1 MAWENFLLDVGGV
14 LPQCT
19 INNPD
24 SWYGHFTDRNY
35 WNDTYIDFN
44 GIPITDVPTETVL
57 VSNDSNQIKTT
68 TRPLG
73 TYSCGVSVLHN
84 NVDRWAQQANR
95 TDSRQSVRVGFFCL
109 VNHDLQKASFGLVIE
124 YTWIPTGEITLSYPA
139 GSNPDGYSSGA
150 WPTADLEVYTLI
162 TSNPYIENV
171 WHSVKSISGAL
182 GTFSFT
188 SLPDE
193 VLTGEAITGLRQSDF
208 DSWSEQT
215 SFFGLTTGLIA
226 DASPVP
232 VMYSGDECYCNASV
246 VRDGMLKTRFQ
257 FYVQSQLIFDYTG
270 AARLFSIRWAFMID
284 YENQVAKAVLVTPYD
299 DVGFTFYN
307 YTPFSMTDAQMKAM
321 YIWLTAS
328 NPEDDPNYNHEEE
341 GTGVDPWHDTQITGL
356 TVPGKSAIDTGFTSM
371 YEVSPGQLQSLS
383 RFLWSNNFVD
393 NVSKFFNDPREIII
407 GLSIMPIKPDVGS
420 SKEIVA
426 GGIST
431 EISGLPL
438 TSQYKLVDDFGS
450 IYIKKSKGNFLDYPP
465 YTKITAHLPYVGEH
479 SLDVN
484 DIMGTTLTL
493 KYLFD
498 FLSGA
503 CVAEIDVT
511 KTDPKTG
518 ATKTYPRYFFSG
530 NCGVQVPTSSED
542 FSRTYSSILSAGA
555 TVGASLATIAT
566 GGLTAPLAIGA
577 GSNML
582 ANGMYMTPSVQ
593 YSSGGGG
600 MNGLLSSQT
609 AYLVIETPKE
619 KVAIDQGA
627 FTGKPSFV
635 KKKLENINGFVKCYK
650 VHLDKFSG
658 TDTERNAAEQMLL
671 DGVRIEKNGTAKPTY
686 TPTSETDHGLIFAK
700 LQSDADVIGKTWT
713 DEATIEGKL
722 LFDVDILKP
731 KFVIKGN
738 VSIYNYVYIP
748 DFDRFYYIDAIQAKT
763 GDLMEISLLCD
774 VLQSHAEDI
783 LDNYAILERSESNYN
798 DYFNDAQYW
807 TKQDKDIA
815 IAPFKTSAELECAF
829 SRGDNTFILTI
840 AGS

>member
-1 MAWENFLLDVGGV
+1 MPTILYFIDEYVTSGDNPIIGGV
-14 LPQCT
+14 TGCSCSMQTQIQNPQTWLNGRTFYRSGIYVYNDNSGWPRIYGVWLFDNQTSFNYDFGVPSIYHDTNTGLYCYALNLGPSRYD
-19 INNPD
+19 IN
-24 SWYGHFTDRNY
+24 T
-35 WNDTYIDFN
+35 TT
-44 GIPITDVPTETVL
+44 GIPSPSFQSDFATL
-57 VSNDSNQIKTT
+57 NDFLDNIST
-68 TRPLG
+68 PLII
-73 TYSCGVSVLHN
+73 N
-84 NVDRWAQQANR
+84 
-95 TDSRQSVRVGFFCL
+95 
-109 VNHDLQKASFGLVIE
+109 E
-124 YTWIPTGEITLSYPA
+124 
-139 GSNPDGYSSGA
+139 
-150 WPTADLEVYTLI
+150 
-162 TSNPYIENV
+162 
-171 WHSVKSISGAL
+171 WHSVKSISGSL

-193 VLTGEAITGLRQSDF
+193 VLTGETITGLRQSDF

-246 VRDGMLKTRFQ
+246 VRDTMLKTRFQ
-257 FYVQSQLIFDYTG
+257 YYVQSQLIFDYTG
-270 AARLFSIRWAFMID
+270 AARLFSVRWAFMID
-284 YENQVAKAVLVTPYD
+284 YEHEVAKA
-299 DVGFTFYN
+299 
-307 YTPFSMTDAQMKAM
+307 
-321 YIWLTAS
+321 
-328 NPEDDPNYNHEEE
+328 E

-371 YEVSPGQLQSLS
+371 YEVSPGELQSLS

-393 NVSKFFNDPREIII
+393 NVSKFFSDPREIII
-407 GLSIMPIKPDVGS
+407 GVSIMPINPDVGS

-431 EISGLPL
+431 GISGLPL

-450 IYIKKSKGNFLDYPP
+450 IYVKKSKGNFLDYPP
-465 YTKITAHLPYVGEH
+465 YTKITAHLPYVGDH

-484 DIMGTTLTL
+484 DVMGKTLTL
-493 KYLFD
+493 SYLFD

-503 CVAEIDVT
+503 CIACIKADD
-511 KTDPKTG
+511 K
-518 ATKTYPRYFFSG
+518 PRYFFGGS
-530 NCGVQVPTSSED
+530 CGTQVPTSSED

-555 TVGASLATIAT
+555 TIGASLATIAT

-582 ANGMYMTPSVQ
+582 ANGMNMTPNVQ
-593 YSSGGGG
+593 YSSGSGGI
-600 MNGLLSSQT
+600 NGLLASQT
-609 AYLVIETPKE
+609 AYLVVETPKE
-619 KVAIDQGA
+619 KVASGQGA
-627 FTGKPSFV
+627 FTGKPSFI
-635 KKKLENINGFVKCYK
+635 KKKLENISGFVKCFK
-650 VHLDKFSG
+650 VHLDKFGG
-658 TDTERNAAEQMLL
+658 TETERNAAEQMLL

-686 TPTSETDHGLIFAK
+686 IPTSETDHGLIFAK

-713 DEATIEGKL
+713 DENTIEGKL

-738 VSIYNYVYIP
+738 VSVYNYVYIP

-763 GDLMEISLLCD
+763 GDLMEISLSCD
-774 VLQSHAEDI
+774 VLQSHADDI
-783 LDNYAILERSESNYN
+783 LDNDAILERSESNYN

-815 IAPFKTSAELECAF
+815 IVPFKTSAELECAF
-829 SRGDNTFILTI
+829 GRGNNTFILTI

>member
-1 MAWENFLLDVGGV
+1 MSYLYQPYLDSET
-14 LPQCT
+14 Q
-19 INNPD
+19 N
-24 SWYGHFTDRNY
+24 
-35 WNDTYIDFN
+35 
-44 GIPITDVPTETVL
+44 IPIKDNAHSGTPTYKTVSEIL
-57 VSNDSNQIKTT
+57 QYITSLSLGNSFYTEDLGYSSKGMLIIPFWSSNVVDLYLGDKDLHSGESSYPVWIASDAAQRNDFYKSIYCNNGSFYYDTLSGDWGSTIIDGRSYRKANDSNTSGYGNYATIYFNSNYDNIYINNQPPI
-68 TRPLG
+68 
-73 TYSCGVSVLHN
+73 TY
-84 NVDRWAQQANR
+84 A
-95 TDSRQSVRVGFFCL
+95 
-109 VNHDLQKASFGLVIE
+109 
-124 YTWIPTGEITLSYPA
+124 
-139 GSNPDGYSSGA
+139 
-150 WPTADLEVYTLI
+150 
-162 TSNPYIENV
+162 
-171 WHSVKSISGAL
+171 WHSVKSISGSL

-208 DSWSEQT
+208 DIWSDQT

-246 VRDGMLKTRFQ
+246 VRDTMLKTRFQ
-257 FYVQSQLIFDYTG
+257 YYVQSQLIFDYTG
-270 AARLFSIRWAFMID
+270 AARLFSVRWAFMID

-299 DVGFTFYN
+299 DAGFTFYN
-307 YTPFSMTDAQMKAM
+307 YTPFSMTDAQMEAM

-341 GTGVDPWHDTQITGL
+341 GTGVDPWHDTEITGL

-383 RFLWSNNFVD
+383 RFLWSKNFVD

-407 GLSIMPIKPDVGS
+407 GVSIMPINPDVGS

-431 EISGLPL
+431 GISGMPL
-438 TSQYKLVDDFGS
+438 TSQYKLVNDFGS
-450 IYIKKSKGNFLDYPP
+450 IYVKKSKGNFLDYPP
-465 YTKITAHLPYVGEH
+465 YTKITAHLPYVGDH

-484 DIMGTTLTL
+484 DVMGKTLTL
-493 KYLFD
+493 SYLFD

-503 CVAEIDVT
+503 CIACI
-511 KTDPKTG
+511 KANGK
-518 ATKTYPRYFFSG
+518 PRYFFGGS
-530 NCGVQVPTSSED
+530 CGTQVPTSSED

-555 TVGASLATIAT
+555 TIGASLATIAT

-582 ANGMYMTPSVQ
+582 ANGMNMTPNVQ
-593 YSSGGGG
+593 YSSGSGGI
-600 MNGLLSSQT
+600 NGLLASQT
-609 AYLVIETPKE
+609 AYLVVETPKE
-619 KVAIDQGA
+619 KVASGQGA

-635 KKKLENINGFVKCYK
+635 KKQLEDISGFVKCFK
-650 VHLDKFSG
+650 VHLDKFGG
-658 TDTERNAAEQMLL
+658 TETERNAAEQMLL
-671 DGVRIEKNGTAKPTY
+671 DGVRIEKNGTAKPSY
-686 TPTSETDHGLIFAK
+686 TPTSETVHGLIFAK
-700 LQSDADVIGKTWT
+700 LQSDTDVIGKTWT
-713 DEATIEGKL
+713 DENTIEGKP
-722 LFDVDILKP
+722 LFDIDILKP

-763 GDLMEISLLCD
+763 GDLMEISLSCD
-774 VLQSHAEDI
+774 ILQSHAEDI

-807 TKQDKDIA
+807 TKQDKDIS
-815 IAPFKTSAELECAF
+815 IVPFKTSAELECAF
-829 SRGDNTFILTI
+829 GRSNNTFILTL

>member
-1 MAWENFLLDVGGV
+1 MAWENASGFGNKENAFLLSADLLAQVDNNYSGSQQSQTLYNASGAPSGINIV
-14 LPQCT
+14 VDYLTLPT
-19 INNPD
+19 TGI
-24 SWYGHFTDRNY
+24 
-35 WNDTYIDFN
+35 DTYSTYEADSTVEWNYGNWTQFGNAN
-44 GIPITDVPTETVL
+44 GAV
-57 VSNDSNQIKTT
+57 QIKVNNAVYVQASASIYQD
-68 TRPLG
+68 G
-73 TYSCGVSVLHN
+73 NSKVS
-84 NVDRWAQQANR
+84 A
-95 TDSRQSVRVGFFCL
+95 GFI
-109 VNHDLQKASFGLVIE
+109 VNHDTHKAKVSFIYQFLGRTTVTVW
-124 YTWIPTGEITLSYPA
+124 YQ
-139 GSNPDGYSSGA
+139 SSA
-150 WPTADLEVYTLI
+150 MAEALYNALMN
-162 TSNPYIENV
+162 NPYRPNE
-171 WHSVKSISGAL
+171 WHSVKSISGSL

-193 VLTGEAITGLRQSDF
+193 DLTGEAITGLRQSDF

-215 SFFGLTTGLIA
+215 SFFGLTSGLIVG
-226 DASPVP
+226 ASPVP

-246 VRDGMLKTRFQ
+246 VRDTMLKTRFQ

-270 AARLFSIRWAFMID
+270 AARLFSVRWAFMID
-284 YENQVAKAVLVTPYD
+284 HEHEVAKAVLVTPYD
-299 DVGFTFYN
+299 DAGFTFYN
-307 YTPFSMTDAQMKAM
+307 YTPFSMTDAQMSAM

-371 YEVSPGQLQSLS
+371 YEVSAGQLQSLS
-383 RFLWSNNFVD
+383 RFLWSSNFVD

-407 GLSIMPIKPDVGS
+407 GLSIMPINPDVGS

-431 EISGLPL
+431 GINGFPL

-465 YTKITAHLPYVGEH
+465 YTKITAHLPYVGDH

-484 DIMGTTLTL
+484 DVMGKTLTL
-493 KYLFD
+493 SYLFD

-503 CVAEIDVT
+503 CIACIKADG
-511 KTDPKTG
+511 K
-518 ATKTYPRYFFSG
+518 PRYFFGGS
-530 NCGVQVPTSSED
+530 CGTQVPTSSED

-555 TVGASLATIAT
+555 TIGASLATIAT

-582 ANGMYMTPSVQ
+582 ANGMNMTPNVQ
-593 YSSGGGG
+593 YSSGSGGI
-600 MNGLLSSQT
+600 NGLLASQT
-609 AYLVIETPKE
+609 AYLVVETPKE
-619 KVAIDQGA
+619 KVASGQGE

-635 KKKLENINGFVKCYK
+635 KKKLENVSGFVKCFK
-650 VHLDKFSG
+650 VHLDKFGG
-658 TDTERNAAEQMLL
+658 TETERNAAEQMLL
-671 DGVRIEKNGTAKPTY
+671 DGVRIENGTAKPTY
-686 TPTSETDHGLIFAK
+686 TPTSDTDHGLIFAK

-713 DEATIEGKL
+713 DAQTIEGKL

-731 KFVIKGN
+731 KFVVKGN
-738 VSIYNYVYIP
+738 VSSYNYVYAP
-748 DFDRFYYIDAIQAKT
+748 DFDRFYYIESMQAKT
-763 GDLMEISLLCD
+763 GDLMEISLSCD
-774 VLQSHAEDI
+774 VLQSHADDI

-815 IAPFKTSAELECAF
+815 IVPFKTSAELECAF
-829 SRGDNTFILTI
+829 GRGNNTFILTI

>member
-1 MAWENFLLDVGGV
+1 MSWESVLGTITGLNGSTCGLTDPTKFPAQTPIGYNVTIDYKVFNITNAEALAGIEFGTPMLDSNIDTVNLTDGYAQWDGSAYNIYQSNTPGNTLLVRASF
-14 LPQCT
+14 
-19 INNPD
+19 ND
-24 SWYGHFTDRNY
+24 SWWDKDKVYIVCGADIENELGRVGILVAPRTDPPQSG
-35 WNDTYIDFN
+35 WNEWFISWSSVSNAAFQWIDHN
-44 GIPITDVPTETVL
+44 VMPL
-57 VSNDSNQIKTT
+57 VSYQ
-68 TRPLG
+68 
-73 TYSCGVSVLHN
+73 
-84 NVDRWAQQANR
+84 
-95 TDSRQSVRVGFFCL
+95 
-109 VNHDLQKASFGLVIE
+109 
-124 YTWIPTGEITLSYPA
+124 
-139 GSNPDGYSSGA
+139 
-150 WPTADLEVYTLI
+150 
-162 TSNPYIENV
+162 

-193 VLTGEAITGLRQSDF
+193 DLTGEAITGLRQSDF
-208 DSWSEQT
+208 DSWSDQT
-215 SFFGLTTGLIA
+215 SFFGLTNGLIA
-226 DASPVP
+226 EAAPVP

-246 VRDGMLKTRFQ
+246 FRDTMLRSRFQ
-257 FYVQSQLIFDYTG
+257 FYVQSQIIFDYTG
-270 AARLFSIRWAFMID
+270 GARLFSVRWAFMID
-284 YENQVAKAVLVTPYD
+284 YENHVAKAVLVTPYD
-299 DVGFTFYN
+299 DAGFTFYN
-307 YTPFSMTDAQMKAM
+307 YTPFSMTDAQMSAM

-341 GTGVDPWHDTQITGL
+341 GTGVDPWHDTEITGL

-371 YEVSPGQLQSLS
+371 YEVSPGQLQNLS
-383 RFLWSNNFVD
+383 RFLWSSNFVD

-407 GLSIMPIKPDVGS
+407 GLSIMPISPDVGS

-431 EISGLPL
+431 GISGFPL

-518 ATKTYPRYFFSG
+518 TTKTYPRYFFSG

-582 ANGMYMTPSVQ
+582 ANGMNMTPNVQ

-635 KKKLENINGFVKCYK
+635 KKKLKNIRGFVKCYK
-650 VHLDKFSG
+650 VHLDKFGG
-658 TDTERNAAEQMLL
+658 TETEHNAAEQMLL

-738 VSIYNYVYIP
+738 VSVYNYVYIP
-748 DFDRFYYIDAIQAKT
+748 DFGRFYYIDAIQAKT
-763 GDLMEISLLCD
+763 GDMMEISLSCD

-815 IAPFKTSAELECAF
+815 IVPFKTSAELECAF
-829 SRGDNTFILTI
+829 DRGNNTFILTI